1 MRAFLSSAFLCAATC
16 CAVLGLTLTQPLQ
29 PVSAGSSAKQRGAE
43 LFATH
48 GCAHCHGAAG
58 VGGGKG
64 PDLQLV
70 RKRMNKDQITLQ
82 IRNGGLEMPAFGS
95 SLTDPQIQD
104 LVAYLRAKRK
114 FVKVPPTPQPMQVK
128 PTSSDTDP
136 N

>member
-1 MRAFLSSAFLCAATC
+1 MRAFLPSAFFCAATC
-16 CAVLGLTLTQPLQ
+16 CAVLGFTLTQPLQ

-48 GCAHCHGAAG
+48 GCAHCHGTAG

-70 RKRMNKDQITLQ
+70 RKRMSKEQITLQ

-114 FVKVPPTPQPMQVK
+114 FVKVAAAPHAATATSTP
-128 PTSSDTDP
+128 SDTDP

>member
-1 MRAFLSSAFLCAATC
+1 MRAFLQSAIVCTAVGCAITALAILQTPPSVIASSN
-16 CAVLGLTLTQPLQ
+16 
-29 PVSAGSSAKQRGAE
+29 AKQRGAE

-48 GCAHCHGAAG
+48 GCAHCHGPSG

-70 RKRMNKDQITLQ
+70 RKRMNKDRITLQ
-82 IRNGGLEMPAFGS
+82 IHNGGLMMPAFAN
-95 SLTDPQIQD
+95 SLTDPQIKD

-114 FVKVPPTPQPMQVK
+114 VIVPPPMPRPEPPSPTP
-128 PTSSDTDP
+128 SGSDA

>member
-1 MRAFLSSAFLCAATC
+1 MRAFLKSAIICAAVGCVVT
-16 CAVLGLTLTQPLQ
+16 ALTILP
-29 PVSAGSSAKQRGAE
+29 PPSVSADSSAKQRGAE

-48 GCAHCHGAAG
+48 GCAHCHGPAG

-82 IRNGGLEMPAFGS
+82 IHNGGLMMPAFGG
-95 SLTDPQIQD
+95 SLTDPQIKD

-114 FVKVPPTPQPMQVK
+114 VIVPPAVPRPEPPS
-128 PTSSDTDP
+128 PTTSGPDV